1 MNPSL
6 GLYDLQNDKRILPP
20 RTLSAM
26 NDYRETILTTEMKPL
41 IQSLKKNDRKE
52 QKEQKDQKNVNKND
66 SDLFKDPEY
75 HE

>member
-41 IQSLKKNDRKE
+41 IQSIKKND
-52 QKEQKDQKNVNKND
+52 KN
-66 SDLFKDPEY
+66 
-75 HE
+75 